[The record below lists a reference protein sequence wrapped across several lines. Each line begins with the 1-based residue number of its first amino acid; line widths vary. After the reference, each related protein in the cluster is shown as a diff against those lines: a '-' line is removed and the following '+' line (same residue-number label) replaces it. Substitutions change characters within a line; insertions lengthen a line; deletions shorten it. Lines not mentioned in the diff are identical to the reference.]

1 MANDKKGYIK
11 VKAEYELVYADKE
24 PRASILT
31 NTLEAPLQ
39 EVRVFNEGNEW
50 EDGWR
55 NMLIFGDNLLALKS
69 LYEDLKEGGPN
80 KYGLRNKIKLIY
92 IDPPFATKSDFMK
105 DKEKAYADKVAG
117 SKFIEFIRRRL
128 VFLKE
133 ILADGGSLY
142 LHLDYKKGNYI
153 KAILDEVFGEENF
166 RNEIIWQRS
175 DPHNDAKNKYGN
187 IHDVIYYYTK
197 GEADYYWD
205 RITTA
210 MSKSALKEYSWMK
223 LQDGK
228 IVKLKFPLPVGAK
241 PLKLERATWKGSNKD
256 KYFNWRG
263 VIPKKGL
270 QWIGTEEEMEEKLKT
285 GYLFLP
291 QYPKGAQR
299 CRVVYLEDRIK
310 SGQVIQDIWQDLGRM
325 KGGKG
330 NYPTQKPE
338 RLLER
343 IIKASSN
350 EGDIVIDCF
359 AGSGTTLS
367 VAEKLHRKW
376 IGIDCGKLSIYSIQ
390 KRLLNLHSEI
400 EGKQNEKQNEI
411 ERLDDIEKALS
422 NSISIIFTDKSIKA
436 IKSIDYNYLEKLTL
450 FIKETTKEKT
460 ISLSLNRDQLK
471 LTDEELYENEKGY
484 ICFEINDIEIQ
495 FLFIESKGKNETG
508 KIINTKTFSYLT
520 AGVYDKENI
529 LNLHW
534 EQYKEFVMK
543 LFEVRKNE
551 HSINGFN
558 VDGYIGVHSAYIWNY
573 PEKKKIAIDEDYVS
587 ELHSYLKGKA
597 GERFYVIA
605 PTQSINFMQDEIKL
619 GDTVYTFLKVPV
631 SVLIRLIQSGE
642 LSSFKQPKSEEN
654 VNEVIDAFGFDF
666 VSQPQVK
673 YNLHKQKKKEGMFET
688 DQFTIRLSEFYSDG
702 LLYSPEDFKN
712 FETLSLVLIDLDYEA
727 DPFTMDMHLWGKD
740 LVKDETTPVEI
751 SIDAEK
757 WKKAKL
763 AVILIDEYGNEKKLV
778 LDKKDFK

>member
-11 VKAEYELVYADKE
+11 VKAEYELIYADKE
-24 PRASILT
+24 PKASILT

-69 LYEDLKEGGPN
+69 LYEDVKEGGPN

-92 IDPPFATKSDFMK
+92 IDPPFATKHDFMK
-105 DKEKAYADKVAG
+105 DKEKAYRDKVFG
-117 SKFIEFIRRRL
+117 SKFLEFIRKRA
-128 VFLKE
+128 VFLRE
-133 ILADGGSLY
+133 ILADDGCFY
-142 LHLDYKKGNYI
+142 LHLDWKKGHYV
-153 KAILDEVFGEENF
+153 KAILDEVFGEGNF
-166 RNEIIWQRS
+166 MNHISWCYKEREISTRQF
-175 DPHNDAKNKYGN
+175 NQK
-187 IHDVIYYYTK
+187 HDYILFYTK
-197 GEADYYWD
+197 NRNSNYPFNWKEITSDYSPGTLAKYNLFDEERGPFQIRGKGGEFTGKQGLSLETEAQYPDLVYRDYLNEKEGILPRDWWADISFVNRAGFER
-205 RITTA
+205 RIT
-210 MSKSALKEYSWMK
+210 
-223 LQDGK
+223 
-228 IVKLKFPLPVGAK
+228 GA
-241 PLKLERATWKGSNKD
+241 
-256 KYFNWRG
+256 
-263 VIPKKGL
+263 
-270 QWIGTEEEMEEKLKT
+270 
-285 GYLFLP
+285 
-291 QYPKGAQR
+291 
-299 CRVVYLEDRIK
+299 
-310 SGQVIQDIWQDLGRM
+310 
-325 KGGKG
+325 
-330 NYPTQKPE
+330 YPTQKPE
-338 RLLER
+338 QLLER
-343 IIKASSN
+343 IIRASSN
-350 EGDIVIDCF
+350 EGDIVLDCF
-359 AGSGTTLS
+359 AGSGTTLAT
-367 VAEKLHRKW
+367 AEKLNRKW
-376 IGIDCGKLSIYSIQ
+376 VGLDCGKLAIYTIQ
-390 KRLLNLHSEI
+390 KRILNLITQIGSEKTDKRTQI
-400 EGKQNEKQNEI
+400 DRILNKKDTEESRGFFFI
-411 ERLDDIEKALS
+411 SEKAKKGQLDLTTDFMYHLHELLKNIKGMDEFSLVCPEEKFHLS
-422 NSISIIFTDKSIKA
+422 NF
-436 IKSIDYNYLEKLTL
+436 E
-450 FIKETTKEKT
+450 
-460 ISLSLNRDQLK
+460 
-471 LTDEELYENEKGY
+471 ENESGIRIIKKDHITY
-484 ICFEINDIEIQ
+484 KIS
-495 FLFIESKGKNETG
+495 FIEPKAKPPKSEPLKA
-508 KIINTKTFSYLT
+508 KTFVLYN

-558 VDGYIGVHSAYIWNY
+558 VDGYIGVYSAYIWNY

-587 ELHSYLKGKA
+587 ELHGFLKGKA

-673 YNLHKQKKKEGMFET
+673 YTLHKQKKKEGMFET

>member
-1 MANDKKGYIK
+1 MINKNGYIK
-11 VKAEYELVYADKE
+11 VKAEYELIYADKE
-24 PRASILT
+24 PKSSILT

-105 DKEKAYADKVAG
+105 DKEKAYSDKVKGA
-117 SKFIEFIRRRL
+117 KFIEFIRRRL
-128 VFLKE
+128 LFLRE
-133 ILADGGSLY
+133 ILADDGTIY
-142 LHLDYKKGNYI
+142 VHLDWKKSHYI
-153 KAILDEVFGEENF
+153 KTILDEVFSEVCFLNNVVWCYKTRQF
-166 RNEIIWQRS
+166 SR
-175 DPHNDAKNKYGN
+175 
-187 IHDVIYYYTK
+187 
-197 GEADYYWD
+197 
-205 RITTA
+205 
-210 MSKSALKEYSWMK
+210 
-223 LQDGK
+223 
-228 IVKLKFPLPVGAK
+228 
-241 PLKLERATWKGSNKD
+241 
-256 KYFNWRG
+256 KYFNRKHDDILVYTKNYDQQIFNYDAEFVMEG
-263 VIPKKGL
+263 YKEETIKKY
-270 QWIGTEEEMEEKLKT
+270 KLKDEN
-285 GYLFLP
+285 GYYRLCGRGIAGSP
-291 QYPKGAQR
+291 IK
-299 CRVVYLEDRIK
+299 YLK
-310 SGQVIQDIWQDLGRM
+310 SGYPPNDYWHIEIVNQVAIERED
-325 KGGKG
+325 
-330 NYPTQKPE
+330 YPTQKPE
-338 RLLER
+338 NLLAK
-343 IIKASSN
+343 IIAASSN
-350 EGDIVIDCF
+350 EGDIILDAF
-359 AGSGTTLS
+359 AGSGTSLA
-367 VAEKLHRKW
+367 VAEKLNRKW
-376 IGIDCGKLSIYSIQ
+376 IGFDCGKLSIYTIQ
-390 KRLLNLHSEI
+390 KRFMH
-400 EGKQNEKQNEI
+400 
-411 ERLDDIEKALS
+411 
-422 NSISIIFTDKSIKA
+422 
-436 IKSIDYNYLEKLTL
+436 LT
-450 FIKETTKEKT
+450 KHVG
-460 ISLSLNRDQLK
+460 SVSV
-471 LTDEELYENEKGY
+471 ENERAIDRIENLDKIEQTRGMFIISEQAKKGQLDL
-484 ICFEINDIEIQ
+484 NDD
-495 FLFIESKGKNETG
+495 FLFHLHELLKNFKGMDEFSLVCPEEKFHLSKYEEDEDGVRLIKKDQITYKISFIEPKVKPLKSEPLKAKSFTLYN
-508 KIINTKTFSYLT
+508 

-534 EQYKEFVMK
+534 EQYKEFVIK
-543 LFEVRKNE
+543 LFEVRKNG

-573 PEKKKIAIDEDYVS
+573 PEKKKIAIDEEYVS

-673 YNLHKQKKKEGMFET
+673 YTLHKQKKKEGMFET

-740 LVKDETTPVEI
+740 LVKDETTPIEI
-751 SIDAEK
+751 SIDSEK
-757 WKKAKL
+757 WKKARL

-778 LDKKDFK
+778 LDIKDFK

>member
-1 MANDKKGYIK
+1 MTNDKKGYIK

-55 NMLIFGDNLLALKS
+55 NMLIFGDNLLALKT

-80 KYGLRNKIKLIY
+80 KYGLKNRIKLIY

-105 DKEKAYADKVAG
+105 DKEKAYTDKVAG
-117 SKFIEFIRRRL
+117 AKFIEFLRKRL

-133 ILADGGSLY
+133 ILADDGSIY
-142 LHLDYKKGNYI
+142 VHLDQKKGHYI
-153 KAILDEVFGEENF
+153 KSVLDEVFTETNF
-166 RNEIIWQRS
+166 KNEIIWQKIRVSKAQSSEYGVVHDTIFYYQKGDSKIFNRQYIGLTEKYINSHYRNVSEDGRKYRLS
-175 DPHNDAKNKYGN
+175 DLTQAGKGPARDFGKLGTLIPPPGKHWIYKQTKIDELIAKNKIDFNAGSQPQLIRYL
-187 IHDVIYYYTK
+187 DESK
-197 GEADYYWD
+197 G
-205 RITTA
+205 T
-210 MSKSALKEYSWMK
+210 
-223 LQDGK
+223 
-228 IVKLKFPLPVGAK
+228 PV
-241 PLKLERATWKGSNKD
+241 T
-256 KYFNWRG
+256 
-263 VIPKKGL
+263 
-270 QWIGTEEEMEEKLKT
+270 
-285 GYLFLP
+285 
-291 QYPKGAQR
+291 
-299 CRVVYLEDRIK
+299 
-310 SGQVIQDIWQDLGRM
+310 DIWTDIYPINSQAKEKID
-325 KGGKG
+325 
-330 NYPTQKPE
+330 YPTQKPE
-338 RLLER
+338 LLLER
-343 IIKASSN
+343 IISTSSN
-350 EGDIVIDCF
+350 EGEIVLDCF
-359 AGSGTTLS
+359 SGSGTTLA
-367 VAEKLHRKW
+367 VAEKMGRKW
-376 IGIDCGKLSIYSIQ
+376 VGLDCGKLSIYTIQ
-390 KRLLNLHSEI
+390 NRLLNLNSLIGNPINVDKKQFERTENIKEMENCRGMFFISEKTRKGQLDLTDGFLYKLHELLKDI
-400 EGKQNEKQNEI
+400 KGMDEFSLVCPKEKF
-411 ERLDDIEKALS
+411 LLS
-422 NSISIIFTDKSIKA
+422 NYEEDENGIRIVIMEHISYK
-436 IKSIDYNYLEKLTL
+436 
-450 FIKETTKEKT
+450 
-460 ISLSLNRDQLK
+460 IS
-471 LTDEELYENEKGY
+471 
-484 ICFEINDIEIQ
+484 
-495 FLFIESKGKNETG
+495 FIESKSKPPKPEPL
-508 KIINTKTFSYLT
+508 KAKTFTLFN

-543 LFEVRKNE
+543 LFEVRKNM

-619 GDTVYTFLKVPV
+619 GETVYTFLKVPV

-673 YNLHKQKKKEGMFET
+673 YSLHKQKKQEGMFET

-751 SIDAEK
+751 SIDADK

-778 LDKKDFK
+778 LAKKDFK